1 MRYLIKLKPLT
12 PFFFGSEKTF
22 GEGKNQ
28 NYFAKSNPFPQQTTV
43 LGMLRKELLIQ
54 AQLFKEHWNCYTPK
68 DKQKIE
74 DLIGKPFRIKINNQN
89 NFGKIKK
96 LSPVFIECKD
106 EFYIRRPL
114 FDSNFEFK
122 EITGQTFLN
131 KSMKHIPFIKN
142 YSPKE
147 GLPDGFVASDSKNE
161 KTFEEIFK
169 DFVKVG
175 NAKDKSEDD
184 EDKFFKQLF
193 YTLSED
199 CSFAFFAELDFDL
212 NPAVVFMGADNSA
225 FKMQVQEANQSFD
238 DLFVNQSEP
247 GKITLLSD
255 ALVDEKIYEHCKF
268 AITQIVDF
276 RTIAMNYGKF
286 DKKNNEKYEMLEP
299 GSVLYYS
306 DGQKSEIQKL
316 LDNASLQ
323 QIGYNIYR

>member
-1 MRYLIKLKPLT
+1 MRYFVKLKPLT

-22 GEGKNQ
+22 GDGQNQ

-54 AQLFKEHWNCYTPK
+54 AQLFNEDGSSYSTE
-68 DKQKIE
+68 DKGKVE
-74 DLIGKPFRIKINNQN
+74 ERIGRTFRINGQN
-89 NFGKIKK
+89 NFGKIEK
-96 LSPVFIECKD
+96 LSPVFIECD
-106 EFYIRRPL
+106 NEFYVKMPL
-114 FDSNFEFK
+114 DMDM
-122 EITGQTFLN
+122 TFTEQKGCAFLD
-131 KSMKHIPFIKN
+131 KTKKHIPFVKN
-142 YSPKE
+142 YNPKI
-147 GLPDGFVASDSKNE
+147 GLPNGFVSPFYDRKKFADVFE
-161 KTFEEIFK
+161 K
-169 DFVKVG
+169 FVKVG

-199 CSFAFFAELDFDL
+199 CSFAFFAELELDFDL

-238 DLFVNQSEP
+238 DLFVNRSEP

-286 DKKNNEKYEMLEP
+286 DKKNNEKYEMLGR
-299 GSVLYYS
+299 GSVLFF
-306 DGQKSEIQKL
+306 DEKERNKITEKL
-316 LDNASLQ
+316 NNNSLQ